1 MTVSSA
7 DVNADPRPSTPIY
20 KRKRRRIYGT
30 VAVAAAVAV
39 ALIIWAVVGSGSS
52 GPGALPKFTISVSQ
66 GTVASPDSIIESQP
80 SLAKLIPAQLSYV
93 PFDAGVT
100 AIAEMESGSVQAI
113 SGVGNPPTTEAI
125 GDNAGV
131 TVVMG
136 WGFDDDQLLVPNS
149 ITSASHEVQPS
160 AASPAGHGGAS
171 AGAAVTIE
179 SVGKIFR
186 RGGRRTVALADV
198 NLTVKAGELVCL
210 LGPSGCGK
218 STLLRIAAGTLAPD
232 EGSVSVGGK
241 LVDGPSAARGMLFQ
255 TPMLFPW
262 LTTKKNILF
271 GPKAQRSAGLNER
284 DDPELDA
291 DADSI
296 LNTVGLGKFGSA
308 FPHELSGG
316 MQHRAAFARAIITRP
331 SVLLMDE
338 PFGALDAITRMR
350 MHDFLLQMWTRYRT
364 TIIFVTHDIEEAV
377 LLGDRVAVMGGRP
390 PGIREII
397 DIPLSRP
404 RHAVDADT
412 AEFITAKRRIRA
424 ALTT

>member
-1 MTVSSA
+1 VA
-7 DVNADPRPSTPIY
+7 AQANAN
-20 KRKRRRIYGT
+20 GT
-30 VAVAAAVAV
+30 VGLTA
-39 ALIIWAVVGSGSS
+39 G
-52 GPGALPKFTISVSQ
+52 
-66 GTVASPDSIIESQP
+66 SPDWHEFQSG
-80 SLAKLIPAQLSYV
+80 APAL
-93 PFDAGVT
+93 
-100 AIAEMESGSVQAI
+100 
-113 SGVGNPPTTEAI
+113 
-125 GDNAGV
+125 
-131 TVVMG
+131 MG
-136 WGFDDDQLLVPNS
+136 HD
-149 ITSASHEVQPS
+149 
-160 AASPAGHGGAS
+160 GAS
-171 AGAAVTIE
+171 AGAAVVIE
-179 SVGKIFR
+179 SVGKTFR
-186 RGGRRTVALADV
+186 RSGRRTVALAGV
-198 NLTVKAGELVCL
+198 NLTVNAGELVCL

-218 STLLRIAAGTLAPD
+218 STLLRIVAGALAPD
-232 EGSVSVGGK
+232 EGSVRVGGK
-241 LVDGPSAARGMLFQ
+241 LVDGPSADRGMLFQ

-271 GPKAQRSAGLNER
+271 GPKAQRAAGLSER

-296 LNTVGLGKFGSA
+296 LSTVGLGRFGGA

-338 PFGALDAITRMR
+338 PFGALDAISRVR
-350 MHDFLLQMWTRYRT
+350 MHDFLLQMWAQYRT

-390 PGIREII
+390 PGIQEII

-412 AEFITAKRRIRA
+412 REFITAKRRIRA

>member
-1 MTVSSA
+1 
-7 DVNADPRPSTPIY
+7 
-20 KRKRRRIYGT
+20 
-30 VAVAAAVAV
+30 VAARANANGT
-39 ALIIWAVVGSGSS
+39 AGLTAGSPAGH
-52 GPGALPKFTISVSQ
+52 Q
-66 GTVASPDSIIESQP
+66 G
-80 SLAKLIPAQLSYV
+80 
-93 PFDAGVT
+93 
-100 AIAEMESGSVQAI
+100 
-113 SGVGNPPTTEAI
+113 
-125 GDNAGV
+125 
-131 TVVMG
+131 
-136 WGFDDDQLLVPNS
+136 
-149 ITSASHEVQPS
+149 QPS
-160 AASPAGHGGAS
+160 AASPAGRGGAS

-179 SVGKIFR
+179 SVGKTFR

-198 NLTVKAGELVCL
+198 NLTVEAGELVCL

-218 STLLRIAAGTLAPD
+218 STLLRIVAGTLAPD

-350 MHDFLLQMWTRYRT
+350 MHDFLLQMWTQYRT

-412 AEFITAKRRIRA
+412 AEFIIAKRRIRA